1 MYPEIDRVAEHREV
15 VRMDEGKKPEESRIQ
30 MPGVLSL
37 QASLAPSE
45 TQTQCLQ
52 IPPDYDFLLHRI
64 TCQSDGPV
72 LLTFEITPG
81 AKSPGSTAQTDRAFT
96 DALQTEYPSHLAA
109 LAGESPAEWT
119 RKNAILGQRAAA
131 GDDEAFFDLIA
142 RDPRVVG
149 STLTVAKV
157 VSWRTELEGYA
168 KYLKLKGSKLF
179 PLTGLEEARVRM
191 EAAKKNLRR
200 LGETH
205 IAFHDQ
211 RGKNPLPPP
220 GVVKGL
226 YYAFL
231 CLIAGLKHEFQM
243 RVSRDNENKARRDLL
258 ALVAALKNLQTQSD
272 SFFIYIAWAVG
283 LLDQIRIGEV
293 PGLSRTTL
301 LTLVGPQS
309 SKPSELALDL
319 TGQVFEISRNTV
331 ETLKESD
338 DVIIWTGPPGK
349 VYGVGGRPNFD
360 LAAFPEFQHV
370 MRSLTP

>member
-1 MYPEIDRVAEHREV
+1 M
-15 VRMDEGKKPEESRIQ
+15 RMDESKKAEESRIQ

-37 QASLAPSE
+37 QATLAPSE
-45 TQTQCLQ
+45 TQTQRLQ
-52 IPPDYDFLLHRI
+52 IPADYDFLLHRV

-81 AKSPGSTAQTDRAFT
+81 AKSPGSTAQIDQAFT

-109 LAGESPAEWT
+109 LAGESLADWT
-119 RKNAILGQRAAA
+119 RRNATLGQRAAA

-149 STLTVAKV
+149 STLTVAKI

-179 PLTGLEEARVRM
+179 PLTGPEEARLRM

-231 CLIAGLKHEFQM
+231 FLVAGLKREFQT
-243 RVSRDNENKARRDLL
+243 RASRDGEDKARRDLL
-258 ALVAALKNLQTQSD
+258 AMVAALKNLQVQPD

-283 LLDQIRIGEV
+283 LLDQLRIGEV
-293 PGLSRTTL
+293 PGLSQDNL
-301 LTLVGPQS
+301 LTLVGPRS

-319 TGQVFEISRNTV
+319 TGQVFEISKNTV
-331 ETLKESD
+331 ETLKEID
-338 DVIIWTGPPGK
+338 DVIAWTGPHGK
-349 VYGVGGRPNFD
+349 MYAVGGRPNFD
-360 LAAFPEFQHV
+360 LAGFPEFQQV
-370 MRSLTP
+370 TRSLTP